1 MFDAFLALDLLI
13 ALLAP
18 IAWLFAGFGVG
29 RLSRIRTLRQFR
41 RGTTLA
47 LVFLAI
53 AELLAL
59 AAVLVALGYW
69 LGSGWWAAWDR
80 VLVTLPAVLLPAI
93 AALVVTVPAMLRRR
107 REAAGDPL
115 APASPALLARA
126 ASQAIVLPAQAAAV
140 GAFTAAWFTWFKRP
154 VDSTLVSSMVITA
167 VLSIGIS
174 AALWARQRAR
184 ARALLGGARQA
195 GPGTRLVRAAV
206 VLVAV
211 TVGTIGAWTGAA
223 ASSRLPD
230 RINMSA
236 HGPMD
241 FGGGAALPHDGHPEV
256 GIPVTDL
263 REQDQSAPD
272 RRFTLTARKATI
284 KLSSGATVQ
293 ALTFDGKAPG
303 PELRVRQGDLVEVT
317 LLNQDIE
324 DGVTIHWHGIDLPN
338 AADGVA
344 GVTQDAVLPGKRYTY
359 RFRAEQ
365 IGTFWYHSH
374 QRSADQVRAGL
385 FGAIVIEPRQAP
397 AEPVED
403 LAVVIHDWPV
413 GGQAPRGGDGNGDGD
428 GFGGTTAFNAADT
441 LQRRKIAPGT
451 PVRLRLVNADS
462 ITRSLTLAGTP
473 FKLAAIDG
481 TDLNQPGELN
491 GQALSLAG
499 GGRYDLTFTMP
510 ATSVLLSSGGE
521 RAGAAGEPGL
531 LLSADGGGELP
542 PPATGPV
549 LDPIGYGEPGPAP
562 FGASSDFDREF
573 AVTFD
578 IAMGFYDGEPVG
590 AWRINGEVFPRVP
603 MQMVREGDLVKVTL
617 VNRSFAPHPFHLHG
631 HHMLVLSRNGTPA
644 SGSPWWSDT
653 LDVGPGERYEVAF
666 RADNPGIWMD
676 HCHNLEH
683 ATTGMTMH
691 LAYEGVTTPF
701 AVGDATTNHPE

>member
-1 MFDAFLALDLLI
+1 MFDAFLAFDLLI

-18 IAWLFAGFGVG
+18 IAWLLAGFGAG
-29 RLSRIRTLRQFR
+29 RLSRARTLRKLR

-47 LVFLAI
+47 LVLLAV
-53 AELLAL
+53 AELFAL

-69 LGSGWWAAWDR
+69 LGSGWWVAWDR
-80 VLVTLPAVLLPAI
+80 ILVTLPAVLVPAL
-93 AALVVTVPAMLRRR
+93 AALVATVPALLRLR

-115 APASPALLARA
+115 GPTTPALLARA
-126 ASQAIVLPAQAAAV
+126 ARPGIAVPAQAAAV
-140 GAFTAAWFTWFKRP
+140 GALTGAWFTLLKRP
-154 VDSTLVSSMVITA
+154 VDSTLVSSILVTA
-167 VLSIGIS
+167 VVSAGATAGI
-174 AALWARQRAR
+174 WARQRAR
-184 ARALLGGARQA
+184 VRALLGGARPA
-195 GPGTRLVRAAV
+195 GPGTRLLRAAA
-206 VLVAV
+206 VLVAL
-211 TVGTIGAWTGAA
+211 TVGTVGAISSAA

-230 RINMSA
+230 RINMGA

-241 FGGGAALPHDGHPEV
+241 LGGGAPLAHDGHPRV

-263 REQDQSAPD
+263 REKDQSAPD
-272 RRFTLTARKATI
+272 KRFTLTARKATI
-284 KLSSGATVQ
+284 RLSSGATVE
-293 ALTFDGKAPG
+293 ALTFNGKAPG
-303 PELRVRQGDLVEVT
+303 PELRVRQDDLVEVT
-317 LLNQDIE
+317 LINRDIE

-344 GVTQDAVLPGKRYTY
+344 GVTQDAVLPGKRHTY

-365 IGTFWYHSH
+365 VGTFWYHSH
-374 QRSADQVRAGL
+374 QHSADQVRAGL

-397 AEPVED
+397 AKPVTD

-413 GGQAPRGGDGNGDGD
+413 GGRGRGGGDGDGD

-441 LQRRKIAPGT
+441 LQRRKVAPGT

-462 ITRSLTLAGTP
+462 VTRGLTLAGTP
-473 FKLAAIDG
+473 FQVAAIDG
-481 TDLNQPGELN
+481 TDLNQPGDLN
-491 GQALSLAG
+491 GHQLSLAG

-510 ATSVLLSSGGE
+510 ATPVLLSGGGE

-531 LLSADGGGELP
+531 LLSADGGGALP
-542 PPATGPV
+542 APAKGPAF
-549 LDPIGYGEPGPAP
+549 DPNSYGEPGPAP
-562 FGASSDFDREF
+562 FGPSSHFDRKF
-573 AVTFD
+573 SLTFD
-578 IAMGFYDGEPVG
+578 MAFGFFDGQPVG

-631 HHMLVLSRNGTPA
+631 HHMLVLSRNSEPA
-644 SGSPWWSDT
+644 TGSPWWSDT

-701 AVGDATTNHPE
+701 EVGDATTNHPE